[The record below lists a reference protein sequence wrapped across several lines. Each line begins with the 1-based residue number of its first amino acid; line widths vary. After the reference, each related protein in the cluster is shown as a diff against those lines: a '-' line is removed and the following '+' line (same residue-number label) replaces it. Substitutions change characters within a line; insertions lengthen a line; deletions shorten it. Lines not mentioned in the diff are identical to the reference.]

1 MPYTLIYHPDVR
13 NKDIPA
19 ISQNLRDRIARAI
32 DTRLTGAPERYGKPL
47 RATLKGYWRLR
58 IGDYR
63 VIFKVV
69 RNEVWALGIVHRREV
84 YEKILKRLVV

>member
-19 ISQNLRDRIARAI
+19 ISRNLRDRIAHAI

-69 RNEVWALGIVHRREV
+69 RNEVWVLGIVHRREV